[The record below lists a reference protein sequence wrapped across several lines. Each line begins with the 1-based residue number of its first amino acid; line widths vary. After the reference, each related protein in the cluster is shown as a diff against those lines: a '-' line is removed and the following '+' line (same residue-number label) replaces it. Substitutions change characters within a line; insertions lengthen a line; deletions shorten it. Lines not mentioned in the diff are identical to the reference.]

1 MGDRVPLDRDTLEE
15 LYEQAP
21 CGYVSTEPDGTIVHA
36 NRTFLDWLGLDDT
49 VIGTSFRDL
58 LTVGGRI
65 FFETNYV
72 PLLRLQGEVRD
83 VALDLSRH
91 DGGVLPVLLSSRLT
105 ERGDGRTVVRSTVF
119 DASVRHEHE
128 RQLRDARRRA
138 EASERQIREVALLL
152 QRSLLA
158 GHLTAG
164 PGYTIETRYRPGVD
178 DLEVGGD
185 WYDSF
190 ILPGREVVNV
200 SVGDVVGRGISAACA
215 MGQLRAAL
223 RGIAGSGVGPG
234 RILDQLDAFA
244 ERVPDAHTATVVCAE
259 IDPADRHVRYACA
272 GHLPPLLLDPDG
284 STTYLWEGRST
295 PLATLPQTEGRAEGE
310 LRAAPGS
317 GLLLYTDGLVERADR
332 GLDDGMAVLAE
343 TTSRLAARPPGE
355 LVDGL
360 LAELLRDE
368 GVRDDVCLLFVRL

>member
-21 CGYVSTEPDGTIVHA
+21 CGYVSTEADGTIVHA
-36 NRTFLDWLGLDDT
+36 NRTFLDWLGLDET

-58 LTVGGRI
+58 LTPGGRI

-83 VALDLSRH
+83 VAVDLRRH

-105 ERGDGRTVVRSTVF
+105 EGSDGPGLVRSTVF
-119 DASVRHEHE
+119 DASVRHEQE

-138 EASERQIREVALLL
+138 EESERQIREVALLL

-158 GHLTAG
+158 GHLVGG
-164 PGYTIETRYRPGVD
+164 PGFTVETRYRPAVE

-190 ILPGREVVNV
+190 TLPGRDVVNL

-215 MGQLRAAL
+215 MGQLRSAL

-244 ERVPDAHTATVVCAE
+244 QRVPDAHTATVVCA
-259 IDPADRHVRYACA
+259 
-272 GHLPPLLLDPDG
+272 
-284 STTYLWEGRST
+284 
-295 PLATLPQTEGRAEGE
+295 
-310 LRAAPGS
+310 
-317 GLLLYTDGLVERADR
+317 
-332 GLDDGMAVLAE
+332 
-343 TTSRLAARPPGE
+343 
-355 LVDGL
+355 
-360 LAELLRDE
+360 
-368 GVRDDVCLLFVRL
+368 